1 MRMAWAAAGALAAFT
16 YLWRLGVPSWHRDEW
31 AYANAGYRYIGGGAP
46 VNLEHPPLAKLLMGV
61 SEHVLGF
68 STTSARLPAVAA
80 ALVTGIM
87 LALIARRIAGEPAAL
102 LTFVLW
108 VVLPHPWGDL
118 RVDRLGL
125 LDTFA
130 GAFATVAL
138 WLALRIREKPVRRD
152 ALLLG
157 VAIGCAAACK
167 ATGLL
172 CVVPVAILL
181 WPRLRTLAL
190 AVAVAPVV
198 FVATYI
204 PLRTNPVDAI
214 RFMWDEQRNL
224 SRIGFPLE
232 VAGHVYQHPPWWSAA
247 WFAWEAGPLVLVA
260 TLVLAVLGLLRVERR
275 VALALGVAVLLP
287 MLAVTTHGRF
297 FEHYGYTWAP
307 PLTLLAGLGATRLR
321 ALPATAILLG
331 AGAISVFGIAT
342 LERADYALAG
352 DALKTTAAHTIYVAG
367 APTSLAGYVC
377 PGVLLTSEELKNGA
391 IPDAVVI
398 DRRTAAARTYPRR
411 IGAGYSERRFGP
423 VTLLTRPGLA
433 PRDGC

>member
-1 MRMAWAAAGALAAFT
+1 MRKAWAAAGVLVAFT
-16 YLWRLGVPSWHRDEW
+16 YLWRLGVPTWHRDEW
-31 AYANAGYRYIGGGAP
+31 AYANAGYRYVGGGTP
-46 VNLEHPPLAKLLMGV
+46 DNLEHPPLAKLLMGV

-80 ALVTGIM
+80 ALVTGIA
-87 LALIARRIAGEPAAL
+87 LALIARRVAGQPAAL

-108 VVLPHPWGDL
+108 VVLPHPWPDL

-130 GAFATVAL
+130 AAFATLAL
-138 WLALRIREKPVRRD
+138 WLALRLRERHTTCDLV
-152 ALLLG
+152 LLG
-157 VAIGCAAACK
+157 VALGCAASSK

-172 CVVPVAILL
+172 AIGPVAVLL
-181 WPRLRTLAL
+181 WPRLCAVALAL
-190 AVAVAPVV
+190 GVGAAV
-198 FVATYI
+198 FVATYL
-204 PLRTNPVDAI
+204 PLRTNPYEAI

-232 VAGHVYQHPPWWSAA
+232 VAGQVYQHPPWWSAA

-275 VALALGVAVLLP
+275 VGLALGIAVVLP
-287 MLAVTTHGRF
+287 MVAVTTHGRF

-307 PLTLLAGLGATRLR
+307 ALTLLAGIGATRR
-321 ALPATAILLG
+321 MALPATAILVG
-331 AGAISVFGIAT
+331 AGAISLFGIAT
-342 LERADYALAG
+342 LERSDYALAG
-352 DALKTTAAHTIYVAG
+352 DALEQTAARVVYVAG

-377 PGVLLTSEELKNGA
+377 PGTTLTQATTSA
-391 IPDAVVI
+391 FPDAVVV
-398 DRRTAAARTYPRR
+398 DRRTAASSTYPKQL
-411 IGAGYSERRFGP
+411 GAGYERQVFGP

>member
-1 MRMAWAAAGALAAFT
+1 MRKAWAAAGALAAFT
-16 YLWRLGVPSWHRDEW
+16 YLWRLGVPTWHRDEW
-31 AYANAGYRYIGGGAP
+31 AYANAGYRSVGGGTP
-46 VNLEHPPLAKLLMGV
+46 TNLEHPPLAKLLMGA

-80 ALVTGIM
+80 ALVTGIA
-87 LALIARRIAGEPAAL
+87 LALIARRVAGEAAGL

-108 VVLPHPWGDL
+108 VVLPHPWPDL

-130 GAFATVAL
+130 GAFATLAL
-138 WLALRIREKPVRRD
+138 WLALRVRDKPVRRD
-152 ALLLG
+152 VLLLG
-157 VAIGCAAACK
+157 AAIGCAAACK

-172 CVVPVAILL
+172 VVVPVAVLL
-181 WPRLRTLAL
+181 WPRARTLAL

-198 FVATYI
+198 FLATYL
-204 PLRTNPVDAI
+204 PLRTNPFDAI
-214 RFMWDEQRNL
+214 RFMWDEQRRL

-260 TLVLAVLGLLRVERR
+260 TLFLAVSGLLRLERR
-275 VALALGVAVLLP
+275 VALALAIAVVVPLV
-287 MLAVTTHGRF
+287 AVTTHGRF

-307 PLTLLAGLGATRLR
+307 ALTLLAGIGATRLR

-331 AGAISVFGIAT
+331 AGAISLYGIAT
-342 LERADYALAG
+342 LERSDYALAG
-352 DALKTTAAHTIYVAG
+352 DALKRTAAHIVYVAG

-377 PGVLLTSEELKNGA
+377 PGTVLTQGLKGA
-391 IPDAVVI
+391 VPDAVVI
-398 DRRTAAARTYPRR
+398 DRRTAASITYPKQ
-411 IGAGYSERRFGP
+411 IGAGYVHWKFGP

-433 PRDGC
+433 SRDGC

>member
-1 MRMAWAAAGALAAFT
+1 MRKAWAAAGALAAFT
-16 YLWRLGVPSWHRDEW
+16 YLWRLGVPTWHRDEW
-31 AYANAGYRYIGGGAP
+31 AYANAGYRSVAGGTP
-46 VNLEHPPLAKLLMGV
+46 DNLEHPPLGKLLMGV

-80 ALVTGIM
+80 ALVTGVA
-87 LALIARRIAGEPAAL
+87 LALIARRLAGEPAAL

-108 VVLPHPWGDL
+108 VALPHPWPDL

-130 GAFATVAL
+130 GAFATLAL
-138 WLALRIREKPVRRD
+138 WLALRIRDEPARREV
-152 ALLLG
+152 LLLG
-157 VAIGCAAACK
+157 AAIGCATACK
-167 ATGLL
+167 ATGALAA
-172 CVVPVAILL
+172 VPVVVLL
-181 WPRLRTLAL
+181 WPRIRTLAMA
-190 AVAVAPVV
+190 AVVAPVIFLASYV
-198 FVATYI
+198 
-204 PLRTNPVDAI
+204 PLRTNPLDAI

-247 WFAWEAGPLVLVA
+247 WFAWEAGPPVLVA

-275 VALALGVAVLLP
+275 VALALAAAVVVP
-287 MLAVTTHGRF
+287 MVAVTTHGRF
-297 FEHYGYTWAP
+297 FEHYAYDWAP

-321 ALPATAILLG
+321 ALPATLVLVG

-352 DALKTTAAHTIYVAG
+352 DALKRTAARTVYVAG

-377 PGVLLTSEELKNGA
+377 PGTALTQSTA
-391 IPDAVVI
+391 AAPDAVVV
-398 DRRTAAARTYPRR
+398 DRRTAASITYPKR
-411 IGAGYSERRFGP
+411 IGAGYARRQFGP
-423 VTLLTRPGLA
+423 VTLLTRPGLP
-433 PRDGC
+433 PRGGC

>member
-31 AYANAGYRYIGGGAP
+31 AYANAGYRSVSGGSPA
-46 VNLEHPPLAKLLMGV
+46 NLEHPPLGKLLMGA
-61 SEHVLGF
+61 SEHLFGF

-80 ALVTGIM
+80 ALLTGIM
-87 LALIARRIAGEPAAL
+87 LALIARRLAGEPAAL
-102 LTFVLW
+102 LVFVLW
-108 VVLPHPWGDL
+108 VVLPHPWPDL

-130 GAFATVAL
+130 AAFATVAL
-138 WLALRIREKPVRRD
+138 WLALRIRDKPVRWEVV
-152 ALLLG
+152 LLG
-157 VAIGCAAACK
+157 VALGCAAASK
-167 ATGLL
+167 ATGMLA
-172 CVVPVAILL
+172 VVPVAVLL
-181 WPRLRTLAL
+181 WPRWRPLLLAI
-190 AVAVAPVV
+190 AVAPVV
-198 FVATYI
+198 FLATYL

-214 RFMWDEQRNL
+214 RFMWTEQRTL

-232 VAGHVYQHPPWWSAA
+232 VAGEVYQHPPWWSAA

-260 TLVLAVLGLLRVERR
+260 TLVLAVLGFLRIERR
-275 VALALGVAVLLP
+275 VALALAVATVLP

-307 PLTLLAGLGATRLR
+307 TLTLLAGLGATRLR

-352 DALKTTAAHTIYVAG
+352 DALQKTGARVVYVAG

-377 PGVLLTSEELKNGA
+377 PGTTLTQSTDDA
-391 IPDAVVI
+391 SPDAVVI
-398 DRRTAAARTYPRR
+398 DRRTAASRTYPKR
-411 IGAGYSERRFGP
+411 IGAGYDEQRFGP
-423 VTLLTRPGLA
+423 VTLLTRPGLGQ
-433 PRDGC
+433 RDGC